1 MALLKG
7 TSTVQGL
14 ALVTG
19 CAEHGLEGQAAGS
32 RASQTAG
39 MQEKVRTTHMIH
51 HAAGKVR
58 QNELLP
64 VDQAPVAIH
73 MRPYREPAEEVGELE
88 HRYPLQGWKDRSW
101 VMDAEEG
108 HTDREER
115 NMVRSRVGLRLD
127 WDEAGST
134 CKGACSPG
142 EPG

>member
-1 MALLKG
+1 MALLEG

-32 RASQTAG
+32 RVSHTAG
-39 MQEKVRTTHMIH
+39 MQEKVHTVHMIH
-51 HAAGKVR
+51 RAAGMVR
-58 QNELLP
+58 WLLP
-64 VDQAPVAIH
+64 VDQAPVATH
-73 MRPYREPAEEVGELE
+73 MRSYREPAEGVGESE
-88 HRYPLQGWKDRSW
+88 DIYPLQGWKDQSW
-101 VMDAEEG
+101 VMDAEDG

-115 NMVRSRVGLRLD
+115 NMVRSMVGLRLD

-134 CKGACSPG
+134 CKGECNPG